1 MDGVSGRFDHGM
13 PTPLFSG
20 TAALLSDDPWM
31 RFFSKAL
38 PAVILVAVLRLQEI
52 RSLEVPA
59 LQPYRTMRRHL
70 EHQRQGIFVA
80 EGEKVV
86 RRLLQSDFTVV
97 SVLLPAKW
105 LKDLEPILQA
115 RPEEI
120 DVYVAEKKL
129 LETLTGFSMYQ
140 GLLAVGRIPRPA
152 TLTSVLERSPRPYLL
167 AAVDGITS
175 AENLGGLVRNCAA
188 FGAQALLVGETSSS
202 PFLRRAVRSSM
213 GTIFKLPV
221 VETDDLAACLRTL
234 QQQGI
239 GCVAAHPHAEGK
251 TLSQAH
257 LTDDCCL
264 VFGSEGCGLSP
275 AVLAACQESVAVPMH
290 GGVDSLNVTCAGSV
304 FLYEAARQRGK
315 A

>member
-1 MDGVSGRFDHGM
+1 M
-13 PTPLFSG
+13 
-20 TAALLSDDPWM
+20 
-31 RFFSKAL
+31 
-38 PAVILVAVLRLQEI
+38 LRIQEI
-52 RSLEVPA
+52 RSLELPA

-70 EHQRQGIFVA
+70 DHQRQGIFVA

-120 DVYVAEKKL
+120 EVYVAEKAL

-140 GLLAVGRIPRPA
+140 GLLAVGKIPQPV
-152 TLTSVLERSPRPYLL
+152 TLESILKRSSKPYLL
-167 AAVDGITS
+167 VAVDGITS
-175 AENLGGLVRNCAA
+175 AENLGGLVRNAA
-188 FGAQALLVGETSSS
+188 ALGAHALLVGETSSS

-221 VETDDLAACLRTL
+221 VETTDLAACLRTL
-234 QQQGI
+234 PQHGI
-239 GCVAAHPHAEGK
+239 RCVAAHPHAEGS
-251 TLSQAH
+251 TLSQAP
-257 LTDDCCL
+257 LAEDCCL

-275 AVLAACQESVAVPMH
+275 NILAACPDKVAVPMQ
-290 GGVDSLNVTCAGSV
+290 GGVDSLNVTCAAAV
-304 FLYEAARQRGK
+304 FLYETARQRGK